1 MTATNAPLPAIP
13 KGMQLQAALLLP
25 SGYQGPAFLV
35 YDNFE
40 VIMRWNRS
48 QLYALAVGHLADRI
62 NGAGKLIQQPPE
74 NQPKLSIVQVKEM
87 QARLLALGFDPGTPD
102 GILGPAT
109 RQAIRAFQISV
120 DMKPDGYPSE
130 QVFTGL
136 NMTQQNP

>member
-1 MTATNAPLPAIP
+1 
-13 KGMQLQAALLLP
+13 
-25 SGYQGPAFLV
+25 
-35 YDNFE
+35 
-40 VIMRWNRS
+40 
-48 QLYALAVGHLADRI
+48 
-62 NGAGKLIQQPPE
+62 
-74 NQPKLSIVQVKEM
+74 VKEM

-136 NMTQQNP
+136 NMVIPNP